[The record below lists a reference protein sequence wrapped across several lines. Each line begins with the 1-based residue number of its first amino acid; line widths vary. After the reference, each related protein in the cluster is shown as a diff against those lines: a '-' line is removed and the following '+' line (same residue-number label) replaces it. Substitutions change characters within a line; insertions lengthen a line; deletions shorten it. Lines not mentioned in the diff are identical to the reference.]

1 VDSILPPG
9 ERPRILVAEDEPDLL
24 KMLVHVM
31 RTVGDVVTAVD
42 GADALDKAKTGPAP
56 DVVVTD
62 LMMPHMDGLTL
73 ARELKADPQLAKVP
87 VVMLTARTGPRDV
100 IEGINAGA
108 RYYLTKP
115 FKTEELVSKV
125 RQALGQRK

>member
-1 VDSILPPG
+1 MDSILPPG

-24 KMLVHVM
+24 KMLVH
-31 RTVGDVVTAVD
+31 VTAVD

-108 RYYLTKP
+108 RYYVTKP

>member
-1 VDSILPPG
+1 MDSILPPG

-108 RYYLTKP
+108 RYYVTKP